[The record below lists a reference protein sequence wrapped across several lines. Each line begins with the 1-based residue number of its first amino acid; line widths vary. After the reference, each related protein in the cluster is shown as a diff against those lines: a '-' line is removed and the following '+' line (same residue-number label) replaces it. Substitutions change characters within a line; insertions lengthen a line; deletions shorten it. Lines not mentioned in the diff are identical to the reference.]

1 MTNKVLER
9 ATQHFRTKISGEMR
23 KVTVPEWECDI
34 YFKPANTLKEESKL
48 VELAQQGKTVE
59 ALVETLIIKARN
71 ADGTK
76 MFSPV
81 EKVVFM
87 NEVDPNV
94 LIRVVSEINGVSAL
108 QTLEEEAKNSQQIQ
122 I

>member
-1 MTNKVLER
+1 MTNQVLDR
-9 ATQHFRTKISGEMR
+9 ATAHFRSKITGEM
-23 KVTVPEWECDI
+23 KKITVPEWECDI
-34 YFKPANTLKEESKL
+34 WFKSANTLKEESKL

-71 ADGTK
+71 QDGTK
-76 MFSPV
+76 MFTPLD
-81 EKVVFM
+81 KVVFM

-108 QTLEEEAKNSQQIQ
+108 QSLETEAKN
-122 I
+122 